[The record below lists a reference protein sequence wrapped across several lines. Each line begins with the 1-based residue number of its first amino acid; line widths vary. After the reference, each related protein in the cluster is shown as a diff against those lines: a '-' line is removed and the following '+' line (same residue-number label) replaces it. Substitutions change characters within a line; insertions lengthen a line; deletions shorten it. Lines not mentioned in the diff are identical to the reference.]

1 MSQHETIIIDSD
13 EDTAPLAPA
22 VVATS
27 GGVIK
32 PTGAVP
38 LVPEAAASQ
47 ESGPAAVPVLA
58 AAVPVPTATV
68 PVPVASVPVPA
79 ANVQSGRRR
88 RPGRPSIQ
96 PGEPGTT
103 TCGDCGDG
111 GRWWRI
117 FYPRPDWFDVGR
129 WGWER
134 LVRRQLD
141 WQNVVVG
148 LSPPTLPTTLSNS
161 GQHFLCYCSVFPSF
175 PLFAYANVFRRFMY
189 QLTL

>member
-88 RPGRPSIQ
+88 RPGRPSISRANLEPQ
-96 PGEPGTT
+96 PVG
-103 TCGDCGDG
+103 
-111 GRWWRI
+111 I
-117 FYPRPDWFDVGR
+117 AAMDVGGDEFSIR
-129 WGWER
+129 DLIDLMWAAEDEN
-134 LVRRQLD
+134 D
-141 WQNVVVG
+141 W
-148 LSPPTLPTTLSNS
+148 SDDSWTDKTWS
-161 GQHFLCYCSVFPSF
+161 
-175 PLFAYANVFRRFMY
+175 
-189 QLTL
+189 

>member
-68 PVPVASVPVPA
+68 PVASVPVPA
-79 ANVQSGRRR
+79 ANFVLAKLCNLFIHQPFTQIRHVICHAPDPKLYASNYRQSSDQNQRQFRRNYR
-88 RPGRPSIQ
+88 
-96 PGEPGTT
+96 
-103 TCGDCGDG
+103 D
-111 GRWWRI
+111 
-117 FYPRPDWFDVGR
+117 
-129 WGWER
+129 
-134 LVRRQLD
+134 
-141 WQNVVVG
+141 
-148 LSPPTLPTTLSNS
+148 NS
-161 GQHFLCYCSVFPSF
+161 C
-175 PLFAYANVFRRFMY
+175 LFASSWMVCCKFLDRVGAGKFACSLPQSFLFTFR
-189 QLTL
+189 